1 MLDKC
6 ANSICLT
13 PFRRLSHGKLFRVE
27 RKAFVAGFTGLTPS
41 RRSRPRRHV
50 EHYWLC
56 DQCSSVLTLIF
67 EKEHGMLTVPLP
79 EANKRALIAQT
90 GAA

>member
-1 MLDKC
+1 MLNKC
-6 ANSICLT
+6 ANSICPT

-27 RKAFVAGFTGLTPS
+27 RKAFVAGFAGLTPP
-41 RRSRPRRHV
+41 RRSRPRRRV

-67 EKEHGMLTVPLP
+67 EKEHGMLTGPLP
-79 EANKRALIAQT
+79 EAKKRAPIAQT

>member
-1 MLDKC
+1 VLNKC
-6 ANSICLT
+6 ANSICPT

-27 RKAFVAGFTGLTPS
+27 RKAFVAGLAGLRPT
-41 RRSRPRRHV
+41 RRSRLRRRV

-56 DQCSSVLTLIF
+56 DQCSSELTLIF

-79 EANKRALIAQT
+79 EANKRAPVAPT

>member
-1 MLDKC
+1 MLNKC
-6 ANSICLT
+6 ANSICPT

-27 RKAFVAGFTGLTPS
+27 RKAFVARSAGLTPT
-41 RRSRPRRHV
+41 RRSRPRRRV

-67 EKEHGMLTVPLP
+67 EKEQGMLTVPLP
-79 EANKRALIAQT
+79 EANKRVPIAQT

>member
-1 MLDKC
+1 MLSKC
-6 ANSICLT
+6 ANSICPT

-27 RKAFVAGFTGLTPS
+27 RKAFVAGLTPP
-41 RRSRPRRHV
+41 RRSRPRRRV

-56 DQCSSVLTLIF
+56 DQCSSVVTLIF

-79 EANKRALIAQT
+79 EANKRAPIGQT

>member
-13 PFRRLSHGKLFRVE
+13 PFRRLSQGKLFRVE
-27 RKAFVAGFTGLTPS
+27 RKAFVAGLAGLTPT
-41 RRSRPRRHV
+41 RRSRSRRHV

-79 EANKRALIAQT
+79 EAKKRTAIAQT